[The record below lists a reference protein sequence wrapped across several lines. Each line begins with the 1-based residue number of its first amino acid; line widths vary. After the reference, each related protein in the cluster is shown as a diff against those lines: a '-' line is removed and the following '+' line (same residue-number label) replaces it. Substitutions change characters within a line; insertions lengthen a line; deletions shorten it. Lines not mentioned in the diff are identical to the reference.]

1 MCITVFLS
9 SVNLSCESSNMR
21 VVSGTPDTAARAIR
35 WKGGG
40 VLYNGKDQTDTTDP
54 IAQSQQVEPPDV
66 MFLSTRWK
74 TKMQSHSGS
83 TRVKS
88 TAPESNQASMCNC
101 TFRGNIGEIGTFKQQ
116 WGEISSEIQNVGNTT
131 GQKTPLLTQK
141 KKGNCYRFKETK
153 DLSIKCT
160 MWLLF
165 RF

>member
-1 MCITVFLS
+1 MNHQTWGWSQGLLTRLLEPS
-9 SVNLSCESSNMR
+9 GGR
-21 VVSGTPDTAARAIR
+21 VVGYFIMEKTR
-35 WKGGG
+35 
-40 VLYNGKDQTDTTDP
+40 LDTTDP

-66 MFLSTRWK
+66 MFLSTRCK

-131 GQKTPLLTQK
+131 GQKTPLSTQK